1 MIATVIRHLP
11 NYRPVT
17 LCVIRGDTARELEDY
32 AEKEI
37 EEFKNQFIEFRRA
50 EFYIDVTEEDLHEI

>member
-17 LCVIRGDTARELEDY
+17 LCVIRSESARELEDY

-37 EEFKNQFIEFRRA
+37 EEFKNQFI
-50 EFYIDVTEEDLHEI
+50 